1 MAPSLEDP
9 PARGEVS
16 LVGVPTFKLTACQEP
31 EQWEPEMYDKEGI
44 EQANE
49 VIILI
54 AQEAGYDLNFSKWRT
69 GRQGMSALLPLPMDK
84 R

>member
-31 EQWEPEMYDKEGI
+31 EQWEPEMYDEEGI
-44 EQANE
+44 EQE
-49 VIILI
+49 VVLI
-54 AQEAGYDLNFSKWRT
+54 SNLDATSYLNFSTQRT
-69 GRQGMSALLPLPMDK
+69 VRQGMLALLPLLMDK